1 MRLMQEPTQRRFK
14 TSLLLALGALAVIA
28 AVAGYFALRGLNW
41 SGLYNVAMVHVRAAG
56 PLVFFAAMGILP
68 AVGAPILAF
77 ILTAGPVFGPQL
89 GLGGVLAACAVSNL
103 LNVSLGY
110 WLARRWMRPWLQKF
124 VVRSGHKVPQ
134 VVPEDQ
140 FEVTLL
146 LRITP
151 GPPFFLQNFLLGL
164 AEIPFLRYLAISWP
178 VIMLNTAG
186 LVIFGAKLESGEGRE
201 ALLGVSLFVA
211 ALLIIH
217 ILRRHYAKR

>member
-1 MRLMQEPTQRRFK
+1 MEPTKRRFK
-14 TSLLLALGALAVIA
+14 TSLLVMLGALAVIA
-28 AVAGYFALRGLNW
+28 AVAGYFILRGLDW
-41 SGLYNVAMVHVRAAG
+41 SGIFTVAMAHVRAAG

-89 GLGGVLAACAVSNL
+89 GLGGVLAACAVSHL
-103 LNVSLGY
+103 LSLSIGY
-110 WLARRWMRPWLQKF
+110 WLARRWLRPWLLKF
-124 VVRSGHKVPQ
+124 VARSGHKVPQ

-164 AEIPFLRYLAISWP
+164 AEIPFPRYLAISWT
-178 VIMLNTAG
+178 VVMMHTTG
-186 LVIFGAKLESGEGRE
+186 LVIFGKALANGKGRD
-201 ALLGVSLFVA
+201 AVLGVSLFVA

-217 ILRRHYAKR
+217 LLRRHYAKR

>member
-1 MRLMQEPTQRRFK
+1 MEPTKRRFK
-14 TSLLLALGALAVIA
+14 TSLLVVIGGLAVIA
-28 AVAGYFALRGLNW
+28 AVAAYFVLRGLDW
-41 SGLYNVAMVHVRAAG
+41 SGLFNMAMGHVRAAG
-56 PLVFFAAMGILP
+56 PLVFFVAMGILP

-77 ILTAGPVFGPQL
+77 ILTAGPAFGPQL
-89 GLGGVLAACAVSNL
+89 GLGGVLAACAVSHVL
-103 LNVSLGY
+103 SLSIGY
-110 WLARRWMRPWLQKF
+110 WLARRWLRPWLQKF

-164 AEIPFLRYLAISWP
+164 AEIPFPRYLAISWT
-178 VIMLNTAG
+178 VIMMHTTG
-186 LVIFGAKLESGEGRE
+186 LVVFGKALANGKGRE
-201 ALLGVSLFVA
+201 AVLGVSLFVA

-217 ILRRHYAKR
+217 LLRRHYAKR

>member
-1 MRLMQEPTQRRFK
+1 MEPAKPRFK
-14 TSLLLALGALAVIA
+14 KSLLLALGALIVL
-28 AVAGYFALRGLNW
+28 AVAIGCFLLRGVDLRGLFDE
-41 SGLYNVAMVHVRAAG
+41 AMEHVRAAG
-56 PLVFFAAMGILP
+56 PLVFFVAMGVLP

-89 GLGGVLAACAVSNL
+89 GLGGVLAACAVSHL
-103 LNVSLGY
+103 LSLSIGY
-110 WLARRWMRPWLQKF
+110 WLARRWLRPWLQKF
-124 VVRSGHKVPQ
+124 VARSGHKVPQ

-164 AEIPFLRYLAISWP
+164 AEIPFLRYVAISWP

-217 ILRRHYAKR
+217 ILRRHYAKRNRMD